1 MTNLLHLE
9 GSSGISGDMTVAA
22 LLDLGGDRD
31 RLQRVL
37 NSLPLDGYRIEISRK
52 KPDGIVGCDF
62 NVLLDDHAHEHAH
75 EHAHDHAHEHAHDH
89 AHEHR
94 HLSEVNAIID
104 RGQMSEP
111 ARALAKRMF
120 RIVAAAE
127 AAAHGCSIEEV
138 HFHEVGAVDS
148 IVDIVSAAVLLDDLK
163 IRECIVTGLTEGTG
177 TVRCQ
182 HGELPVPVPAVLSIA
197 QAYRIPLRASGVQSE
212 LVTPTGIAIAAAI
225 RTRTELPAT
234 YLVTKTGIGLG
245 KRSIGR
251 PNLLRAS
258 LLEEVEAGSSHP
270 NRIWLLES
278 NIDDSSGETLG
289 FAMER
294 LFAAGARDVHFL
306 PCFMKK
312 NRPAYLL
319 RILCEEAKIPEME
332 RILFSETS
340 TIGVR
345 RIPVERTCM
354 ARELVKLS
362 LPCGGSVSAKLCTW
376 QGVVRCYPE
385 YESVRQIAEEKGLSF
400 SVVFQQAMQASG
412 VYNADH

>member
-1 MTNLLHLE
+1 MTDILFLE

-22 LLDLGGDRD
+22 LLDLGGNREKLLGV
-31 RLQRVL
+31 LQ
-37 NSLPLDGYRIEISRK
+37 SLPLDGYRIEISQK
-52 KPDGIVGCDF
+52 KPDGIMGCDF
-62 NVLLDDHAHEHAH
+62 NVLLDDYGHAHHHGHDHGHAH
-75 EHAHDHAHEHAHDH
+75 I
-89 AHEHR
+89 HR
-94 HLSEVNAIID
+94 HLSDVHDIID
-104 RGQMSEP
+104 HGSMSEQ
-111 ARALAKRMF
+111 ARALAKRIF
-120 RIVAAAE
+120 RIVAEAE

-163 IRECIVTGLTEGTG
+163 IRECIVTGLTEGSG
-177 TVRCQ
+177 MVQCQ
-182 HGELPVPVPAVLSIA
+182 HGELPVPVPAVLAIA
-197 QAYRIPLRASGVQSE
+197 QAYRIPLRVSGVQNE

-225 RTRTELPAT
+225 RTRTELPAE

-258 LLEEVEAGSSHP
+258 LLEEVETGAEKRGDP
-270 NRIWLLES
+270 ERIWLLES
-278 NIDDSSGETLG
+278 NIDDSTGETLG

-306 PCFMKK
+306 PCYMKK

-319 RILCEEAKIPEME
+319 RILCEASQIPEME

-345 RIPVERTCM
+345 RMPVDRTCM
-354 ARELVKLS
+354 ARELVTLS
-362 LPCGGSVSAKLCTW
+362 LPCGGRVAAKLCSW
-376 QGVVRCYPE
+376 RGIVRCHPE

-400 SVVFQQAMQASG
+400 SAVFQQALQAAG
-412 VYNADH
+412 AYHADH

>member
-1 MTNLLHLE
+1 MTDILFLE

-22 LLDLGGDRD
+22 LLDLGGNREK
-31 RLQRVL
+31 LLGVL
-37 NSLPLDGYRIEISRK
+37 RSLPLDGYRVEISQK
-52 KPDGIVGCDF
+52 KPDGIMGCDF
-62 NVLLDDHAHEHAH
+62 NVLLDDHGHAH
-75 EHAHDHAHEHAHDH
+75 EHAHDHGHTHI
-89 AHEHR
+89 HR
-94 HLSEVNAIID
+94 HLSDVNDIID
-104 RGQMSEP
+104 HGSMSEH
-111 ARALAKRMF
+111 ARALAKRIF
-120 RIVAAAE
+120 RIVAEAE

-163 IRECIVTGLTEGTG
+163 IRECIVTGLTEGSG
-177 TVRCQ
+177 TVQCQ
-182 HGELPVPVPAVLSIA
+182 HGELPVPVPAVLAIA
-197 QAYRIPLRASGVQSE
+197 QAYRIPLRVSGVQNE

-225 RTRTELPAT
+225 RTRTELPAE

-258 LLEEVEAGSSHP
+258 LLEEVETGAEKRGDP
-270 NRIWLLES
+270 GRIWLLES
-278 NIDDSSGETLG
+278 NIDDSTGETLG

-306 PCFMKK
+306 PCYMKK

-319 RILCEEAKIPEME
+319 RILCEGSQIPEME

-354 ARELVKLS
+354 ARELVTLS
-362 LPCGGSVSAKLCTW
+362 LPCGGRVAAKLCSW
-376 QGVVRCYPE
+376 QGIVRCHPE

-400 SVVFQQAMQASG
+400 SVVFQQALQAAG
-412 VYNADH
+412 AYHADH